1 MLDSERRDVSKGQYW
16 DGIADSWTPDRD
28 RLWRAHSDALNVALC
43 RRWLSDRRSQRL
55 LKTDLF
61 DEAAGRG
68 LWPYLVTVA
77 EHVEAIDVSHA
88 VAKRA
93 RAQHR
98 LTAATADVR
107 QLPFRDATFDTIVSN
122 STLDHFEDPLA
133 IVDGLRELSR
143 VLQRNGR
150 LLLTLDNGANPAVAV
165 RNALPQR
172 WLSRIGLIP
181 YYMGH
186 TLRPKAA
193 TDLLTELGFTVM
205 HRTAIMH
212 SPRAVTVPFSRLWQR
227 IASDRDGNERYLG
240 AMERF
245 EIAERWPTR
254 FFTGHFV
261 AFLAQKP

>member
-1 MLDSERRDVSKGQYW
+1 MNKGDYW
-16 DGIADSWTPDRD
+16 DGIADSWTQGRD
-28 RLWRAHSDALNVALC
+28 QLWRAHSDALNVALC

-61 DEAAGRG
+61 DEAAGTG
-68 LWPYLVTVA
+68 LWPHLVTVA

-88 VAKRA
+88 VTKRA

-98 LTAATADVR
+98 LAAATADVR
-107 QLPFRDATFDTIVSN
+107 HLPFPDETFDTIVSN
-122 STLDHFEDPLA
+122 STLDHFEDPAA
-133 IVDGLRELSR
+133 IVDGLRELGR
-143 VLQRNGR
+143 VLQRHGR

-165 RNALPQR
+165 RNALPQT

-181 YYMGH
+181 YHMGH
-186 TLRPKAA
+186 TLRPQAA

-212 SPRAVTVPFSRLWQR
+212 SPRVVTVPFSRLWQR
-227 IASDRDGNERYLG
+227 IAGSRDGKQRYLG
-240 AMERF
+240 AMARF
-245 EIAERWPTR
+245 EVAEQWPTR